1 MLNLSSNA
9 FYHIHTHTA
18 VARSS
23 FKKGG
28 REHMHIVFAEIG
40 IAEIGVKVHLRQD
53 YPIGIVGFVGEIKR
67 K

>member
-1 MLNLSSNA
+1 
-9 FYHIHTHTA
+9 
-18 VARSS
+18 
-23 FKKGG
+23 
-28 REHMHIVFAEIG
+28 MHIVFAEIG